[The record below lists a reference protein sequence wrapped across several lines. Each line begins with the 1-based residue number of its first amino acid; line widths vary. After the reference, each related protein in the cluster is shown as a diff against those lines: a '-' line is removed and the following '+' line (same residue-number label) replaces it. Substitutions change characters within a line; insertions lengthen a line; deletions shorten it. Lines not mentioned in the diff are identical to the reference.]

1 MSFYYRRKLRKIGKA
16 LLESSEKVE
25 LYRGD
30 VLTKEALNEQL
41 ELADKV
47 RAASKNRT
55 IELTQVEVLINQLH
69 EVLVRNGGKIYP
81 LTTGCDYTE
90 MVVMAAIVA
99 GSIRSFFLQPF
110 KIPTNSMWP
119 TYNGMTAEVR
129 SIKDGEPTFPF
140 AGYNSRLAP
149 QFFPGGDVRHLVRA
163 EVDGEVFVPL
173 KSFNQGGYGES
184 LDNGIWG
191 TRLFKST
198 AQEGRVFVRDR
209 EGKVH
214 VHTFTVPLEFD
225 LTDVWQKTY
234 FPESSR
240 ILKPE
245 HYYAKREYERIL
257 RKAQLEDRIQEVA
270 GERCVIPETI
280 TRVKQGELL
289 LNFDV
294 LTGDMLFVDRMS
306 YNFVDPARGDTFVFR
321 TNNIP
326 GLNSR
331 SDGQPS
337 QNYYVK
343 RLAGVPGQ
351 KLRVGAQ
358 GELFVDGKVVTS
370 PEPMVLNSQRAM
382 NNGYYGYLQEAS
394 GYYARYQISLQREY
408 TVSAEHF
415 FALGDNSANSMDSR
429 GWGEVPGQDVVGKP
443 LFILHPFTSHWGPAK

>member
-16 LLESSEKVE
+16 LLEASEKIE

-47 RAASKNRT
+47 RAASKDRT
-55 IELTQVEVLINQLH
+55 MELTQVEVLLNQLH
-69 EVLVRNGGKIYP
+69 EVLVCNGGKIYP

-129 SIKDGEPTFPF
+129 AADEPVPSLAIRLLEKAQWTWTYVIPAEATGEIGIPILMQPYGNNQVEYSLRPRELFDVDHKRIVDDGIFGTGIWKSPADKHKIQVGNTMQSVLMTPDFGFETV
-140 AGYNSRLAP
+140 LLKT
-149 QFFPGGDVRHLVRA
+149 FFPEEAKLKLPRQDQDRWRVVFAKAAR
-163 EVDGEVFVPL
+163 DGRI
-173 KSFNQGGYGES
+173 K
-184 LDNGIWG
+184 NGPFG
-191 TRLFKST
+191 PVLMTGKQAT
-198 AQEGRVFVRDR
+198 AGQ
-209 EGKVH
+209 
-214 VHTFTVPLEFD
+214 TM
-225 LTDVWQKTY
+225 
-234 FPESSR
+234 
-240 ILKPE
+240 
-245 HYYAKREYERIL
+245 
-257 RKAQLEDRIQEVA
+257 
-270 GERCVIPETI
+270 
-280 TRVKQGELL
+280 
-289 LNFDV
+289 LNFDI

-306 YNFVDPARGDTFVFR
+306 YHFVEPSRGDTFVFR
-321 TNNIP
+321 TNNIR
-326 GLNSR
+326 GL
-331 SDGQPS
+331 DDQYGQPS

-351 KLRVGAQ
+351 KLRVGEK

-382 NNGYYGYLQEAS
+382 NKGYYGYLQEAS

>member
-30 VLTKEALNEQL
+30 VLTKDALNEQI

-47 RAASKNRT
+47 RAASKDRT
-55 IELTQVEVLINQLH
+55 MELTQVEVLLNQLH

-129 SIKDGEPTFPF
+129 GITDGEPAFPF
-140 AGYNSRLAP
+140 AGYNSRFAP
-149 QFFPGGDVRHLVRA
+149 QFLPGGDVRCLVRSEA
-163 EVDGEVFVPL
+163 DGEIYVPL
-173 KSFNQGGYGES
+173 RSLGQGGYTEEF
-184 LDNGIWG
+184 DNGVWG
-191 TRLFKST
+191 TRVFRSRAK
-198 AQEGRVFVRDR
+198 AGVVFVKSENGEIHR
-209 EGKVH
+209 
-214 VHTFTVPLEFD
+214 HTFLVPLEFD
-225 LTDVWQKTY
+225 LTEVWQKTY

-240 ILKPE
+240 VLIPE
-245 HYYAKREYERIL
+245 HYYAKKTYDRTL
-257 RKAQLEDRIQEVA
+257 RKARAEGRVRVVA
-270 GERCVIPETI
+270 GEECLIPEST
-280 TRVKQGELL
+280 TKVKKGDLL
-289 LNFDV
+289 LNFDI

-306 YNFVDPARGDTFVFR
+306 YHFVDPSRGDTFVFR

-326 GLNSR
+326 GLN
-331 SDGQPS
+331 DQYGQPS

-351 KLRVGAQ
+351 KLRVGEK

-370 PEPMVLNSQRAM
+370 PEPMALNSQRAM
-382 NNGYYGYLQEAS
+382 DKGYYGYLPEA
-394 GYYARYQISLQREY
+394 GGDRYAIPLQQEY
-408 TVSAEHF
+408 TVTPGHY
-415 FALGDNSANSMDSR
+415 FAMGDNSANSFDSR